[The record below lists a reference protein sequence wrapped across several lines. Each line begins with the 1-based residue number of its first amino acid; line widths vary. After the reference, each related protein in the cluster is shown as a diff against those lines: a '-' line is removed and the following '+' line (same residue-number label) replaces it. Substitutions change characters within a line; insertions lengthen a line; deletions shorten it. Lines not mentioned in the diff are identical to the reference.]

1 MPPIEVRPMPAASL
15 KRLLIEGPA
24 GPIETDVND
33 PGGARRGIALIAHPN
48 PVHGGTKDN
57 KVVTTLAKA
66 FFALGYVA
74 VRPNFRG
81 VGASAGSHDEGRG
94 ETEDLL
100 AVAAHLRRQY
110 GELPLL
116 LAGFSFGGFV
126 QMRVAKRVHARSLVL
141 VAAAVNRFPAETVPP
156 ETLVIHGEL
165 DDVVPLAAVLDWAR
179 PQKLPVVVVPG
190 GEHFFHGRLNLL
202 ADIVTR
208 FFRRPA
214 AETST
219 AQA

>member
-1 MPPIEVRPMPAASL
+1 MQVRPLPASSL
-15 KRLLIEGPA
+15 ARIMIEGPA
-24 GPIETDVND
+24 GAIETDVND

-48 PVHGGTKDN
+48 PLHGGTKDN

-100 AVAAHLRRQY
+100 AVAGHLKRQF

-126 QMRVAKRVHARSLVL
+126 QTRVAKCVHARSLVL

-156 ETLVIHGEL
+156 ATLVIHGEL
-165 DDVVPLAAVLDWAR
+165 DEVVPLNAVLDWAR
-179 PQKLPVVVVPG
+179 PQNLPVVVVPG

-202 ADIVTR
+202 ADIVSR
-208 FFRRPA
+208 YFRRPA
-214 AETST
+214 AET
-219 AQA
+219 

>member
-1 MPPIEVRPMPAASL
+1 MPAASL
-15 KRLLIEGPA
+15 ERLLIGGPA
-24 GPIETDVND
+24 GVIETDVND

-48 PVHGGTKDN
+48 PVQGGTKDN

-74 VRPNFRG
+74 ARPNFRG

-100 AVAAHLRRQY
+100 AVAGHLRRQF
-110 GELPLL
+110 GALPLL

-126 QMRVAKRVHARSLVL
+126 QTRVAKRVHAGSLVL
-141 VAAAVNRFPAETVPP
+141 VGAAVNRFRAETVPP

-179 PQKLPVVVVPG
+179 PQNLPVVVVPG
-190 GEHFFHGRLNLL
+190 GGHFFHGRLNLL
-202 ADIVTR
+202 ADIISR
-208 FFRRPA
+208 YFRRPA
-214 AETST
+214 TE
-219 AQA
+219 